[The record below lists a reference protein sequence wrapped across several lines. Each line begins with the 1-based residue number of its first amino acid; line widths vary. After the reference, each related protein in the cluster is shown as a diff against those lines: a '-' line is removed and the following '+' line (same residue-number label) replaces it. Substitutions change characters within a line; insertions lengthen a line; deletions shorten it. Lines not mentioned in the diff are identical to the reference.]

1 MAASTSGSLR
11 EGTLVI
17 SSPVAGLRTTVTAV
31 WFFCTD

>member
-11 EGTLVI
+11 EGTLAI

-31 WFFCTD
+31 